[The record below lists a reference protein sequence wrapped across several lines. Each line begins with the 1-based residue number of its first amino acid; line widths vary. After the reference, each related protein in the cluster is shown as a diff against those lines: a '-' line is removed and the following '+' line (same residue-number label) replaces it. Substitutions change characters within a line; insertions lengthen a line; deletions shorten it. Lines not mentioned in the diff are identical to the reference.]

1 MSFQQGGGW
10 EDEEEEWGLIWEGGG
25 YCTRCTHAHYYQ
37 LPLCYG
43 E

>member
-10 EDEEEEWGLIWEGGG
+10 EDEEEEWGLIWEGG